1 MTRETFRYALRIF
14 AANVAASTLVAVAFG
29 GVALS
34 TPWRDG
40 LRVFG
45 IAFLFSN
52 CIGIPV
58 AAALPRLG
66 RRVWDRVAFPGNW
79 MVMIAAMMVLAV
91 AGSVLAITTLMVF
104 GAVPA
109 SDFVEWFA
117 GSLRISL
124 ITTVTI
130 GIVVTGYELMRA
142 RLDQATIALRTKE
155 RDEAEARRLATEA
168 QLASLESRVQPHF
181 LFNTLNSIA
190 ALIPGDPAG
199 AERMTAQ
206 LATLL
211 RSSLDA
217 GGAPL
222 VPLDEE
228 LAIVRDYLAIERV
241 RFGDRLRVEIGI
253 DEHAGRT
260 PVPRLSLQTLVEN
273 SVKFAVSPRPGGASI
288 VIRAT
293 MTGGRVRIDVEDD
306 GPGFGS
312 MGVPAG
318 HGLALL
324 DARLK
329 MLYGNRATLKI
340 DSQPARSIV
349 AIELPREP

>member
-1 MTRETFRYALRIF
+1 MNTRIRYALRIF
-14 AANVAASTLVAVAFG
+14 AANVAASIIVAVMFS
-29 GVALS
+29 GVSLA
-34 TPWRDG
+34 TPWRTA
-40 LRVFG
+40 LAAFG

-58 AAALPRLG
+58 AIILPRLG
-66 RRVWDRVAFPGNW
+66 PHVWTRFRFPVNW
-79 MVMIAAMMVLAV
+79 TVMIVVMLVLAFV
-91 AGSVLAITTLMVF
+91 GGALAIVLLIALGTIAPDDFSEWFAESVRISIITTL
-104 GAVPA
+104 
-109 SDFVEWFA
+109 
-117 GSLRISL
+117 
-124 ITTVTI
+124 TI
-130 GIVVTGYELMRA
+130 GIAVTAYELMRM
-142 RLDQATIALRTKE
+142 RLDEATIALRTKE

-190 ALIPGDPAG
+190 ALIPGDPSG
-199 AERMTAQ
+199 AERMTGQ

-228 LAIVRDYLAIERV
+228 LKIVRDYLAIERV
-241 RFGDRLRVEIGI
+241 RFGERLRHEVDI
-253 DEHAGRT
+253 DEHARRT

-273 SVKFAVSPRPGGASI
+273 CVKFSVSPRPGGASI
-288 VIRAT
+288 AIRAKT
-293 MTGGRVRIDVEDD
+293 THGRLRIEVEDD
-306 GPGFGS
+306 GPGLGAVS
-312 MGVPAG
+312 MPAG

-329 MLYGNRATLKI
+329 MLYGDRATLTI
-340 DSQPARSIV
+340 DSRPGRSVV
-349 AIELPREP
+349 AIELPGES

>member
-1 MTRETFRYALRIF
+1 MTPERLGYAMRIF
-14 AANVAASTLVAVAFG
+14 AANVAASVLVSMTFG
-29 GVALS
+29 GVGVT
-34 TPWRDG
+34 TPWRPA
-40 LRVFG
+40 LEMFG

-52 CIGIPV
+52 CIGIPL
-58 AAALPRLG
+58 AAVLPRLG

-79 MVMIAAMMVLAV
+79 MVMIAAMMALAL
-91 AGSVLAITTLMVF
+91 AGSLLAITTLIAA
-104 GAVPA
+104 GAIAP
-109 SDFVEWFA
+109 SDFRDWFA

-124 ITTVTI
+124 VTTVTI
-130 GIVVTGYELMRA
+130 GVIVTGYELMRA

-199 AERMTAQ
+199 AERMMGQ

-211 RSSLDA
+211 RSSLEA

-228 LAIVRDYLAIERV
+228 LTIVRDYLAIERV
-241 RFGDRLRVEIGI
+241 RFGDRLRVEIDI
-253 DEHAGRT
+253 DEHLGQT

-273 SVKFAVSPRPGGASI
+273 SVKFAVTPRPGGASI
-288 VIRAT
+288 AIRAK
-293 MTGGRVRIDVEDD
+293 MTGGRVRIQVDDD
-306 GPGFGS
+306 GPGCGAAQ
-312 MGVPAG
+312 MPAG

-329 MLYGNRATLKI
+329 MLYGGRATMG
-340 DSQPARSIV
+340 
-349 AIELPREP
+349 IERAGDRTRVWLDVPFE